1 MSRWMVLPILAMLAI
16 MMLVPIAYSQD
27 ANNTTLGANNTTD
40 NGSDVTY
47 ETNPLSDPQG
57 KICVFITDWIL
68 RAVFMIVLLVFIT
81 GIAIISGAAFPE
93 WRNYGSKMI
102 LGSIGAVVLY
112 IIGIAA
118 LKFLMGMSL
127 CGL

>member
-1 MSRWMVLPILAMLAI
+1 MSRWMVFPILALILAVS
-16 MMLVPIAYSQD
+16 LTPVAFAQEV
-27 ANNTTLGANNTTD
+27 NNTTINASGD
-40 NGSDVTY
+40 SSSVTY
-47 ETNPLSDPQG
+47 ETNPLSDKNG
-57 KICVFITDWIL
+57 KICVFITDWVL
-68 RAVFMIVLLVFIT
+68 RAVFMVVLLVFIC
-81 GIAIISGAAFPE
+81 GVAIISGAAFPE

-102 LGSIGAVVLY
+102 LGSLGAVVLY

>member
-1 MSRWMVLPILAMLAI
+1 MSRWMILPIFAMLA
-16 MMLVPIAYSQD
+16 LVFLMPVAYSQD
-27 ANNTTLGANNTTD
+27 ANNTTLGTNSTVDDSSN
-40 NGSDVTY
+40 VTY
-47 ETNPLSDPQG
+47 ETNPLSDPHG
-57 KICVFITDWIL
+57 KICIFITDWIL
-68 RAVFMIVLLVFIT
+68 RAVFMVVLLVFIC
-81 GIAIISGAAFPE
+81 GVAIISGAAFPE

-102 LGSIGAVVLY
+102 LGSLGAVVLY

>member
-1 MSRWMVLPILAMLAI
+1 MVLSLLA
-16 MMLVPIAYSQD
+16 LVAVACLSPVVYAQEL
-27 ANNTTLGANNTTD
+27 NNSSLTASLDNTVY
-40 NGSDVTY
+40 GQ
-47 ETNPLSDPQG
+47 NPLSDKNG

-68 RAVFMIVLLVFIT
+68 RAVFMVVLLVFLT
-81 GIAIISGAAFPE
+81 GVAIISGAAFPE

-102 LGSIGAVVLY
+102 LGSIGAVFLY

>member
-1 MSRWMVLPILAMLAI
+1 MSRWLVLSVLAMVAVVCLSPALFAQGVDNSSVTATI
-16 MMLVPIAYSQD
+16 D
-27 ANNTTLGANNTTD
+27 NTVYTQ
-40 NGSDVTY
+40 
-47 ETNPLSDPQG
+47 NPLSDPNG

-68 RAVFMIVLLVFIT
+68 RAVFMVVLLVFIT
-81 GIAIISGAAFPE
+81 GVAIISGAAFPE

-102 LGSIGAVVLY
+102 LGSIGAVFLY